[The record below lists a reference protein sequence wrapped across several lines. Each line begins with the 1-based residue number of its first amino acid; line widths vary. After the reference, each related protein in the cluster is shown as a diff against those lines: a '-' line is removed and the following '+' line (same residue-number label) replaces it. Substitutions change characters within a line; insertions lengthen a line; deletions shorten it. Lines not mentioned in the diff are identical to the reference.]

1 MKHRTGGSV
10 INEII
15 KEYYNLR
22 DTIIRNRY
30 IKLNEEQ
37 QRAVLSNDKNLAIIA
52 CPGAGK
58 TTTLINRVDY
68 LINFGNIYKSQYYP
82 GDLKEIDLILLKK
95 YLEGKEI
102 NIERFNYL
110 LKRKAINP
118 GNIIVI
124 TFTKAAALNMKR
136 RYTQLNKGTVAPFF
150 GTFHGLF
157 YKILSRRYEKINIL
171 ESFVAFKLIKSVLSN
186 YLDEVSEEKVKEIL
200 NYISFFK
207 TSNIEMSEFSPGIDK
222 EIFMKCFNNYEEYK
236 KENKL
241 LDFDD
246 LQIECRNLFLNNED
260 VLEKYTSLFKYI
272 LVDEFQDCD
281 WMQIEILKILNRENS
296 IFAVGD
302 EDQCIYGFR
311 GSEPECIVSF
321 DRHFEKGKKVYL
333 SINYRCPKSIIDIA
347 NSLIINNKMRNEKSM
362 RAFKKSIPKIN
373 VMNYINENKQGEDI
387 SLNILKLVSQGV
399 YDFED
404 NVVLYRT
411 NVESRSI
418 IDAFIRKKIPFKLL
432 DKEYNFFE
440 HFICKDIISYL
451 KLSIDT
457 YDIESFIRVI
467 NKPFRYI
474 SKINI
479 DKVKRAFEKEDYFE
493 KLKSIEN
500 VPSFQLK
507 IIDDLK
513 KDIQNL
519 NKMSLTGAI
528 NTIIKDLKYYDYLRE
543 YSSKYKLNMSEL
555 EDIVDEFVESSREYT
570 TIITFL
576 AHIDE
581 VKEQISSSKRSEEG
595 KGVILSTIHGVKGME
610 FKNVFIINCNEE
622 NIPHKNSID
631 NNLEEE
637 RRLFYVGIT
646 RSIDNLWLC
655 TCNEMHG
662 KSKKV
667 SRFIEECKLSTLLQG
682 TFKAGDFVE
691 HKSFGKGKVLF
702 IDEKKIEIS
711 FEGSINRSFDPII
724 LYNNG
729 LIEKII

>member
-1 MKHRTGGSV
+1 MTQHILEG
-10 INEII
+10 
-15 KEYYNLR
+15 YYKLR
-22 DTIIRNRY
+22 DSIIENRY

-37 QRAVLSNDKNLAIIA
+37 KRAVLSNDRNLAIIA

-68 LINFGNIYKSQYYP
+68 LVNFGDTYKSEYSP
-82 GDLKEIDLILLKK
+82 KDINEKDIHLLEEYIK
-95 YLEGKEI
+95 GKQVNE
-102 NIERFNYL
+102 ERFNYL
-110 LKRKAINP
+110 LRSRAINP

-124 TFTKAAALNMKR
+124 TFTRAAALNMKK
-136 RYTQLNKGTVAPFF
+136 RYTHINDKFSTHINRSAAVPFF

-157 YKILSRRYEKINIL
+157 YKILSRKYERINIL
-171 ESFVAFKLIKSVLSN
+171 ESFIAFKLIKSVLSS
-186 YLDEVSEEKVKEIL
+186 YLDEVSEEKVKEVL

-207 TSNIEMSEFSPGIDK
+207 TSNISMEEFDPDIDK
-222 EIFMKCFNNYEEYK
+222 AIFIQCFNTYEEYK

-246 LQIECRNLFLNNED
+246 LQIECRNLFLND
-260 VLEKYTSLFKYI
+260 KKMLDTYKRLFKYI

-281 WMQIEILKILNRENS
+281 GMQIEILKLLKSES
-296 IFAVGD
+296 SVFAVGD

-311 GSEPECIVSF
+311 GSDPECIVNF
-321 DRHFEKGKKVYL
+321 DKHFEGGKKLYL
-333 SINYRCPKSIIDIA
+333 SINYRCPKSVIEIS
-347 NSLIINNKMRNEKSM
+347 NNLILNNKMRNQKIM
-362 RAFKKSIPKIN
+362 RAFKDNVPKIN
-373 VMNYINENKQGEDI
+373 VMSYKDESKQSEDI
-387 SLNILKLVSQGV
+387 SLNILKLASQGI
-399 YDFED
+399 YAFED
-404 NVVLYRT
+404 NTILYRT

-418 IDAFIRKKIPFKLL
+418 IDGFIRKKIPFRLL

-440 HFICKDIISYL
+440 HFICKDIIAYL
-451 KLSIDT
+451 KLSIDK
-457 YDIESFIRVI
+457 YDIESFTRII

-479 DKVKRAFEKEDYFE
+479 EKVKRAAEREDCFE
-493 KLKSIEN
+493 KLKSIDN
-500 VPSFQLK
+500 VPPFQLNV
-507 IIDDLK
+507 IDKLK
-513 KDIQNL
+513 RDIQNL
-519 NKMSLTGAI
+519 NKMSLTGSI
-528 NTIIKDLKYYDYLRE
+528 NTVIKDLGYYDYLKE
-543 YSSKYKLNMSEL
+543 YALKYKLSISEL
-555 EDIVDEFVESSREYT
+555 EDIVEEFVEASKEYN

-581 VKEQISSSKRSEEG
+581 VKEQINNNKRNEEE

-622 NIPHKNSID
+622 TIPHKNSMD

-646 RSIDNLWLC
+646 RSIDNLWLSM
-655 TCNEMHG
+655 CNEIHG
-662 KSKKV
+662 KARKT

-682 TFKAGDFVE
+682 TFKQGDIVE

-702 IDEKKIEIS
+702 IDDKKIEIS
-711 FEGSINRSFDPII
+711 FENSINRSFDPVV

-729 LIEKII
+729 LIKRIV